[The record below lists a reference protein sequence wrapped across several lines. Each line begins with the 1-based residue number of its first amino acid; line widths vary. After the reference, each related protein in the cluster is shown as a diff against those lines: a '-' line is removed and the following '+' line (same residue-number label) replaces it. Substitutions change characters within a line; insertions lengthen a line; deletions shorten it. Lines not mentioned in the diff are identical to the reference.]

1 MLIKKALGLLA
12 APSTT
17 PTLELAASAVALAA
31 VIAKHQKVL
40 DKIKPVLRE
49 RARAELGATGTG
61 LTGPG
66 RVNWTTHSGSTSVT
80 FPSPRWTVKKDIDWE
95 SVKAD
100 LGADFDL
107 YFKTRYS
114 VVREIEEAVKQ
125 HCAEDGGLPAVTEV
139 LTRDAPTPRV
149 GFRPNPPRDGR

>member
-1 MLIKKALGLLA
+1 MITKEALRLLA
-12 APSTT
+12 APNT

-49 RARAELGATGTG
+49 RARAELDACG
-61 LTGPG
+61 LAMARPG
-66 RVNWTTHSGSTSVT
+66 RVNWTTDSGSTSVT
-80 FPSPRWTVKKDIDWE
+80 FPTPRWTVKNKDIDWE

-149 GFRPNPPRDGR
+149 GFRPNPHRDDR

>member
-12 APSTT
+12 APST

-49 RARAELGATGTG
+49 RAQAELDATGTG
-61 LTGPG
+61 QPGPG
-66 RVNWTTHSGSTSVT
+66 RVNWTTDSGSTSVT
-80 FPSPRWTVKKDIDWE
+80 FPTPRWTVKNKDIDWE
-95 SVKAD
+95 KVKTD

-149 GFRPNPPRDGR
+149 GFRPNPYRDGR